1 MRSPL
6 VVKAA
11 IAVAVVAAIAG
22 GLVWFLGGDDT
33 TTPTIEELLADLE
46 GRPLS
51 PVEVADQVEVGE
63 MLCALD
69 DPLISAVWR
78 EVDPEQLPFHDI
90 VVGRL
95 CPERQALYAART
107 GRLVTLTETGIDTDI
122 SRTTTTTVPP
132 EPTSSSS
139 AGASPPSGS
148 SATTGPS
155 DTTDPTEEDGGT
167 PGTENPDGAD
177 GSQATSPTLPPREDL
192 FTTTSAP
199 SLSTV
204 TLDPG
209 T

>member
-11 IAVAVVAAIAG
+11 LAVAVVVAVAG
-22 GLVWFLGGDDT
+22 GLLWFLGDDDT
-33 TTPTIEELLADLE
+33 STPTIEELLADLE

-63 MLCALD
+63 LLCALD
-69 DPLISAVWR
+69 DSVISAVWL

-132 EPTSSSS
+132 EPSSSSS
-139 AGASPPSGS
+139 AASPPSGS
-148 SATTGPS
+148 SATTEPS
-155 DTTDPTEEDGGT
+155 NATDPTEANDGT
-167 PGTENPDGAD
+167 PGAENPDGSD
-177 GSQATSPTLPPREDL
+177 GSQVTSPTLPPREDL